1 MSEENTVIL
10 KTVLI
15 GESGV
20 GKTSI
25 ISQFVEQVFQKD
37 QQSTIGGTFSTKS
50 IKCSNGQTL
59 KFEIWDTA
67 GQERYRAVT
76 KIFYKD
82 VNVALL
88 VYDITS
94 ISSFRELQKYWVEQ
108 VMESSPKNLII
119 AIIANKA
126 DLFEC
131 ENVDEKEARN
141 YAKSIN
147 AIFARTSAKDN
158 TGVNDLFL
166 EIAKKYTG
174 TDSEMTIE
182 QKDEIE
188 EYKKIRRE
196 SVKITKDTHKKKF
209 YSKKRCCNA

>member
-1 MSEENTVIL
+1 MSDENTVIL

-25 ISQFVEQVFQKD
+25 ISQFVEQIFQKD
-37 QQSTIGGTFSTKS
+37 QQSTIGGTFNTKS

-82 VNVALL
+82 VNVAIL

-94 ISSFRELQKYWVEQ
+94 LSSFRELQKYWVEQ

-126 DLFEC
+126 DLIES
-131 ENVDEKEARN
+131 ENVDEKEARK

-147 AIFARTSAKDN
+147 AIFARTSAKN
-158 TGVNDLFL
+158 NVGVNDLFL

-174 TDSEMTIE
+174 TDSELTIE

-196 SVKITKDTHKKKF
+196 SVKITKDTQKKNL
-209 YSKKRCCNA
+209 YLRKRCCNA

>member
-1 MSEENTVIL
+1 MSDENTVIL

-25 ISQFVEQVFQKD
+25 ISQFVEDVFQKD
-37 QQSTIGGTFSTKS
+37 QPSTIGGTFSTKS
-50 IKCSNGQTL
+50 IKCNNGQTL

-76 KIFYKD
+76 KIFYKE
-82 VNVALL
+82 VNVAIL

-108 VMESSPKNLII
+108 VKESSPKNLII

-126 DLFEC
+126 DLIEC

-147 AIFARTSAKDN
+147 AIFARTSAKN
-158 TGVNDLFL
+158 NVGVNDLFL

-174 TDSEMTIE
+174 TDSELTIE

-196 SVKITKDTHKKKF
+196 SVKITKDTHKKNL

>member
-50 IKCSNGQTL
+50 IKCRNGQTL

-82 VNVALL
+82 VNVAIL

-94 ISSFRELQKYWVEQ
+94 LSSFRELQNYWVEQ
-108 VMESSPKNLII
+108 IMETSPKNVII

-126 DLFEC
+126 DLIES
-131 ENVDEKEARN
+131 ENVDEKEARK
-141 YAKSIN
+141 YAESIN

-158 TGVNDLFL
+158 TGVDDLFL

-174 TDSEMTIE
+174 TDSELSIE

-196 SVKITKDTHKKKF
+196 SVKITKDTHKNNLFK
-209 YSKKRCCNA
+209 KKRCCNA